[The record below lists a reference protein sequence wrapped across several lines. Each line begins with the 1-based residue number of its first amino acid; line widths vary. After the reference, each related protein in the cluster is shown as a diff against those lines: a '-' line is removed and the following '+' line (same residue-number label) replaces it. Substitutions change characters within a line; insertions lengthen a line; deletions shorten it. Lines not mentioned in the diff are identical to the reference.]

1 MENTRKCPFCAEEIP
16 SDAAVCPYCGESLGQ
31 KKEQVEVR
39 REESVGTDNVPY
51 ESGNKPEMVIEI
63 HDEGKFEDVFNY
75 SGRISRK
82 KYWLGMLATYVVLGG
97 VAVLLAV
104 VFSSGAAF
112 GTFTLILIGLLS
124 LFMILNSVSA
134 TVRRLND
141 AGNEYEW
148 YKFIAYL
155 PLIGPLLLVVPLLE
169 EGLPQTPIRIDMD
182 PDPDKQF
189 EEIFVGLPENAT
201 VDDKI
206 MAVYKSYGKL
216 SAIKYYKEVA
226 GCGLAESKE
235 YVDILE
241 QQNK

>member
-1 MENTRKCPFCAEEIP
+1 
-16 SDAAVCPYCGESLGQ
+16 
-31 KKEQVEVR
+31 
-39 REESVGTDNVPY
+39 
-51 ESGNKPEMVIEI
+51 
-63 HDEGKFEDVFNY
+63 
-75 SGRISRK
+75 
-82 KYWLGMLATYVVLGG
+82 MLATYVVLGG

-155 PLIGPLLLVVPLLE
+155 PLAGPLLLIIPLSE
-169 EGLPQTPIRIDMD
+169 EGLPQASINMNMNQN
-182 PDPDKQF
+182 PDDQY
-189 EEIFVGLPENAT
+189 EEIFADLPADAT

-206 MAVYKSYGKL
+206 MAVYKNNGKL

>member
-1 MENTRKCPFCAEEIP
+1 MENKRKCPYCAEEIP
-16 SDAAVCPYCGESLGQ
+16 SDAVVCPYCGESLGQ
-31 KKEQVEVR
+31 KKEQVEAR

-148 YKFIAYL
+148 Y
-155 PLIGPLLLVVPLLE
+155 LLH
-169 EGLPQTPIRIDMD
+169 
-182 PDPDKQF
+182 
-189 EEIFVGLPENAT
+189 IFLWQARF
-201 VDDKI
+201 
-206 MAVYKSYGKL
+206 
-216 SAIKYYKEVA
+216 
-226 GCGLAESKE
+226 C
-235 YVDILE
+235 
-241 QQNK
+241 